1 MNRLKRRWYTW
12 VHRRKFAKLG
22 KDCRYPIESL
32 TVQGH
37 VEQGDYGRQRNNAT
51 LRALGTGR
59 IIFNTRSGV
68 SWGVTLIA
76 NELIEIGEYT
86 AIAEY
91 SFVSDTSYDFAG
103 NTDNFHGARKIVK
116 PVRIGKACFVGSR
129 CYIGPG
135 VTIGDGAVI
144 ANNTMITRD
153 VGPMEI
159 WMGTPAR
166 CIGHRTENVPARVME
181 RLEQLVAEQGIQ
193 GDRYKDE

>member
-1 MNRLKRRWYTW
+1 MNRFKRKWYTW
-12 VHRRKFAKLG
+12 IHSRKFAKLG
-22 KDCRYPIESL
+22 KDCRYPIEAL
-32 TVQGH
+32 TIEGH

-51 LRALGTGR
+51 LRALGRGK

-68 SWGVTLIA
+68 SWGVTLLA

-91 SFVSDTSYDFAG
+91 SFVTDTSYRFAG
-103 NTDNFHGARKIVK
+103 NDKSFHDADKIVK
-116 PVRIGKACFVGSR
+116 PVHIGKACFVGSR

-144 ANNTMITRD
+144 ANNTIITRD
-153 VGPMEI
+153 VGPFEI
-159 WMGTPAR
+159 WMGAPAR
-166 CIGHRTENVPARVME
+166 CIGHRTENVPERVMQ

-193 GDRYKDE
+193 GDRYKD